1 MITPQEG
8 ALIAI
13 SAALNL
19 AKTMTDALSKYVDAE
34 KENVN
39 KKNNDEALIKAT
51 RDIIDEAEH
60 FRECFCEYSLA
71 PQKSKM
77 KRLDGTEY

>member
-13 SAALNL
+13 SAALNI

-39 KKNNDEALIKAT
+39 KINNDKALTKAT
-51 RDIIDEAEH
+51 RDVIDEAEH
-60 FRECFCEYSLA
+60 FRDNFCEYSLA
-71 PQKSKM
+71 PQM
-77 KRLDGTEY
+77 LDRSRI